1 LFVSYYY
8 EVSDDLDQ
16 FTQSDQLI
24 VLTLIGFLACFS
36 IFFYIESNTN
46 TDVGRKN
53 LLMLGSLGMTACY
66 IVLVICESTQSVD
79 YAVKYGTICMYLV
92 FFQISIG
99 PI

>member
-1 LFVSYYY
+1 MSYYY
-8 EVSDDLDQ
+8 KISNNLDN
-16 FTQSDQLI
+16 FTKSEQLI

-36 IFFYIESNTN
+36 IFFYIERNTH

-53 LLMLGSLGMTACY
+53 LLMLGALGMTACY

-79 YAVKYGTICMYLV
+79 YSVKYGTVCMYLV